1 MLTDD
6 TRTTTQQLLH
16 TAGGRTI
23 AVSRFAPEALPD
35 TGRVI
40 LDTDCEPYDTDE
52 VWASLTP
59 AEARR
64 LAGMLLR
71 QAAAVERPHALRP
84 GRIEVDPV
92 AGDLY
97 AIDLR
102 SHALAVDQPLQSG
115 GGDAAPTPVELCA
128 SALASCTAHYA
139 GGYLDRHGLGRAGL
153 HVTADYTMAEDRPAR
168 IASVSVEITVP
179 GLPPERAPGLLAVV
193 HHCTVKNTLDNPPAV
208 TVSLNG
214 GGSGEGPSS

>member
-1 MLTDD
+1 MTDD
-6 TRTTTQQLLH
+6 TRTTTQQLMH

-23 AVSRFAPEALPD
+23 AVSRFAPAVLPD

-40 LDTDCEPYDTDE
+40 LDTACEPYDTDE

-59 AEARR
+59 AEARQ

-71 QAAAVERPHALRP
+71 QAAAVERPPALEP

-92 AGDLY
+92 AEDLY

-102 SHALAVDQPLQSG
+102 SHTLAVDQPLQAG

-139 GGYLDRHGLGRAGL
+139 GSYLDRHGLSRAAL

-168 IASVSVEITVP
+168 IASVAIEVTAP

-193 HHCTVKNTLDNPPAV
+193 RHCTVKNTLDHPPTV

-214 GGSGEGPSS
+214 AGEVLSS